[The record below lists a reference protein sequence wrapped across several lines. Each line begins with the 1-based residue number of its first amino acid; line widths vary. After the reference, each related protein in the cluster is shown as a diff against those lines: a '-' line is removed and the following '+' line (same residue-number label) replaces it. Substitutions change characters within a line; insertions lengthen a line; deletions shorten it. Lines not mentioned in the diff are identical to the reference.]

1 MKNVFDELFFSASDL
16 SKHLACSHATTLD
29 CEVARGHREFPKWQA
44 PDLWILQE
52 RGRLHEEA
60 YVKHLRD
67 QGLSVE
73 DLRVT
78 AADRMA
84 NDAEIHVL
92 NSFVC
97 RGRVEI

>member
-16 SKHLACSHATTLD
+16 SKHLACSHATALD
-29 CEVARGHREFPKWQA
+29 CEVATGHRESPKWQA

-73 DLRVT
+73 DLSVT
-78 AADRMA
+78 AADQMA
-84 NDAEIHVL
+84 AEGTRHHQQD
-92 NSFVC
+92 
-97 RGRVEI
+97 E